1 VGENFKML
9 VPLYLELADGKVIEL
24 GSVAIHGSAVVEQ
37 TVQLPKFQ
45 AAPKRAMV
53 NYYYDVL
60 STEN

>member
-1 VGENFKML
+1 
-9 VPLYLELADGKVIEL
+9 VIEL